1 MLPLLPTLGQVR
13 LSELHDALCT
23 AEIWELACLLDFWL
37 CVCVRCAV
45 AVSGLSQRCAAYSRS
60 CKHAVGAE

>member
-1 MLPLLPTLGQVR
+1 MPPLLPTLGQVR

-45 AVSGLSQRCAAYSRS
+45 AVSGFSQRCAA
-60 CKHAVGAE
+60 